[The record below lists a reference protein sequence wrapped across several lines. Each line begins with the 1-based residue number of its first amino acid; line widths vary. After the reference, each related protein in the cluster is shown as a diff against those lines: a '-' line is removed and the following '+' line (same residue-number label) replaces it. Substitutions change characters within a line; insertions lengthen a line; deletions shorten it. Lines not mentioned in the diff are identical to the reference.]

1 MTIEELQALIAGT
14 TPAKPV
20 TSKPNQPETT
30 VQTGGDPSSAAILEM
45 AKLLTTQL
53 TQSAAQPVAQ
63 PVTQPVVQP
72 DLVTLLASLQQQ
84 SNQTQQPQ
92 VFKPYEDGFYTD
104 GKVDMSKVSDPQLK
118 EVLGDLT
125 TKNEKEAA
133 NRLVEEAYNAE
144 LATRK
149 LAIAPEAFR
158 KLVDLSGAKVVDG
171 KVTGIK
177 EAFDAHN
184 ETQGIYKQTRTAL
197 DRGTN
202 PITKVPGNQA
212 DMLSGYTAKSFAEAQ
227 ATVQ

>member
-14 TPAKPV
+14 TPAKPD
-20 TSKPNQPETT
+20 TSKPNQTETT

-63 PVTQPVVQP
+63 PVVQP
-72 DLVTLLASLQQQ
+72 DLATLLASLQQQ
-84 SNQTQQPQ
+84 SNSTQQPQ

-104 GKVDMSKVSDPQLK
+104 GKVDLSKVSDPQLK
-118 EVLGDLT
+118 KVLDDLT

-133 NRLVEEAYNAE
+133 SRLVEEAYNAE

-149 LAIAPEAFR
+149 LAIAPEAFK